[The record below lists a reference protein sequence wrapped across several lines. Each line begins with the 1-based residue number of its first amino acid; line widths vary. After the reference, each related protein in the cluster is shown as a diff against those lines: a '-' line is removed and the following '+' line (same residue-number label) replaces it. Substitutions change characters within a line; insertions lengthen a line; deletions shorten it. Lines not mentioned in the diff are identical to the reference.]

1 MPIFN
6 LSFFNAQNFFITPD
20 DIPTPSTYSNIK
32 LYGGGRFDNLHG
44 ESYIYDEAK
53 IDSLDFYSDPVWT
66 VPTFIMMLFNNNLQG
81 GNIVSLPD
89 PIDKW
94 LLLRKGQ
101 NDAKATKIAE
111 LDAGDMGYI
120 DRLAVSKEVYDY
132 TLIPVAG
139 DLLGESL
146 LSDPIATDFTKVI
159 LLDPTETEGYSFC
172 LDLSVSD
179 IGIEEDL
186 TVSDTKGKFQT
197 ILKGNKKVNSG
208 NLSFIITSNA
218 DTYNE
223 LKQDV
228 AFIDGF
234 GDFILN
240 GEEKILKFTNGFSYR
255 VFTSDFIKAEKQG
268 NDAKGN
274 KVYVVSF
281 AWREVGEL

>member
-1 MPIFN
+1 M
-6 LSFFNAQNFFITPD
+6 
-20 DIPTPSTYSNIK
+20 PTPSEYNNIK
-32 LYGGGRFDNLHG
+32 LYGGATFDTLWLENYKRTIQEITLLNL
-44 ESYIYDEAK
+44 
-53 IDSLDFYSDPVWT
+53 YSEPVWDINT
-66 VPTFIMMLFNNNLQG
+66 LLLAKFNGNLQA
-81 GNIVSLPD
+81 GNIISLPS

-94 LLLRKGQ
+94 ILLRRGQ
-101 NDAKATKIAE
+101 NDAKFTRIAE
-111 LDAGDMGYI
+111 LDANVTEYV
-120 DRLAVSKEVYDY
+120 DRLAVSKEVYTY
-132 TLIPVAG
+132 ELLPVAD
-139 DLLGESL
+139 DLIGEPL
-146 LSDPIATDFTKVI
+146 LSDPISTNFTKVI

-240 GEEKILKFTNGFSYR
+240 GEEKILKFTSGFTYR
-255 VFTSDFIKAEKQG
+255 VFTSDFIKAEKEG

-274 KVYVVSF
+274 KVFVISF
-281 AWREVGEL
+281 AWREVGGL